1 MDYNLLLLT
10 DQVFLKHNMI
20 ELSYGN
26 AVFKVIKK
34 SSAAKDID
42 VVTLVERRLWC
53 VAIFGEIYVER

>member
-1 MDYNLLLLT
+1 
-10 DQVFLKHNMI
+10 MI

-34 SSAAKDID
+34 SSVAKDID
-42 VVTLVERRLWC
+42 VVSLVERRLWC